1 MELKKDYFISASKSI
16 GKSIASYYED
26 SKVNFVLVE
35 KGEIIMWRD
44 GDPVIY
50 GNKDEVLAELAN
62 WDSVSNVSIKT
73 ERWLIDT
80 YCKDELKKALDK
92 EKFESE
98 DALNFFINPRNG
110 HDEKLVRLINLLW
123 KKNKNAFGV
132 ILIALFK
139 RDFNEIINADS
150 FAGLPSDEIDAWFSL
165 SINWETNA
173 YNYLMHIAD
182 DGDLETIIN
191 FIRDKEYHL

>member
-1 MELKKDYFISASKSI
+1 MELKKDYFISASKELAET
-16 GKSIASYYED
+16 IAEYYED

-35 KGEIIMWRD
+35 KGEIIMWKD
-44 GDPVIY
+44 GSPVIY
-50 GNKDEVLAELAN
+50 GEKDAVLEELSN
-62 WDSVSNVSIKT
+62 WDSVANVCIKT

-80 YCKDELKKALDK
+80 YCKDELKKALEK

-98 DALNFFINPRNG
+98 NALNSFINPRNG
-110 HDEKLVRLINLLW
+110 HDDKLVRLINLLW
-123 KKNKNAFGV
+123 AKNKNAFGV

-165 SINWETNA
+165 SINWEVNA

>member
-16 GKSIASYYED
+16 CKSIASYYED

-35 KGEIIMWRD
+35 KGEIIMWKD
-44 GDPVIY
+44 GSPVIY
-50 GNKDEVLAELAN
+50 GEKDAVLEELSN
-62 WDSVSNVSIKT
+62 WDSVANVCIKT

-98 DALNFFINPRNG
+98 NALNSFINPRNG

-123 KKNKNAFGV
+123 AKNKNAFGV

-165 SINWETNA
+165 SINWEVNA